1 MLGVGTGQPCSQV
14 ISPCVSRQHKHDFL
28 DLKNPHLPSW
38 NTSEE
43 GTVPDHIATVGASN
57 SGCCRDDW
65 LSERQ
70 DVGFRNRT
78 ASCVDLDDMIGHI
91 LMGLEQLA
99 VLDDTFVIFTA
110 DNGYVRP
117 YV

>member
-1 MLGVGTGQPCSQV
+1 M
-14 ISPCVSRQHKHDFL
+14 
-28 DLKNPHLPSW
+28 
-38 NTSEE
+38 
-43 GTVPDHIATVGASN
+43 PDHIATVGASN